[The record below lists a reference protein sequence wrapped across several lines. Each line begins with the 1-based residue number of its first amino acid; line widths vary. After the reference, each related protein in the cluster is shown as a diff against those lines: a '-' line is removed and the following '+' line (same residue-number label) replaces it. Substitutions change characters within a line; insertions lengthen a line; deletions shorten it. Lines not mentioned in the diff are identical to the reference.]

1 MPKKYFHIVSCPL
14 SKRQRFLYEDYIGR
28 RKTKE
33 LLSSGSFL
41 SMMGVLMQLRKVCNH
56 PDLFETRPITTPFIC
71 ESLSLPLPRLVSS
84 MTVSSLC
91 SHALN
96 RSYESS
102 DLSDEALE
110 EADWRR
116 SLRVFPQDCRRVFL
130 GESLCD
136 LETESQL
143 AVACRRELEPKS
155 ASFVEDVLRQQV
167 AFSPFSELQNEVEK
181 TCFNYR
187 YGLPSKRG
195 IFGLL

>member
-1 MPKKYFHIVSCPL
+1 
-14 SKRQRFLYEDYIGR
+14 
-28 RKTKE
+28 
-33 LLSSGSFL
+33 
-41 SMMGVLMQLRKVCNH
+41 MMGVLMQLRKVCNH

-195 IFGLL
+195 IFSLR